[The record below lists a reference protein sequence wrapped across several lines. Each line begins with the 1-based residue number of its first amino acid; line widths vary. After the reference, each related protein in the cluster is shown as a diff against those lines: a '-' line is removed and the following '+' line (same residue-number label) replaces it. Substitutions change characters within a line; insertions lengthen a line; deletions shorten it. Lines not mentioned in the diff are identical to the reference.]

1 MKCCG
6 LGRMLWPCPGVA
18 LDGRDRLQ
26 PEVLL
31 PAGPRPGEKAESPAL
46 LVPWL
51 SKAGSL
57 ISTVSAGYLGTPVLA
72 ALGHMVR
79 DRGSSLL
86 ALGGLAFSQDGLLY
100 QFSESQYEVGRVS
113 Q

>member
-46 LVPWL
+46 LVPWFPGCL
-51 SKAGSL
+51 RQGLLQAL
-57 ISTVSAGYLGTPVLA
+57 YLLGTLVLPYW
-72 ALGHMVR
+72 
-79 DRGSSLL
+79 LL
-86 ALGGLAFSQDGLLY
+86 WATW
-100 QFSESQYEVGRVS
+100 
-113 Q
+113 